1 MSIDYQHFCILFKKT
16 DLYYE
21 EKYVII
27 NSIKNNERIVFSIV
41 SEKQFYKRAYK
52 KAPWCP
58 VNKIYNFLGD
68 SLYHRLR
75 CFTASGKAVFWLRII
90 ACHGA
95 CSTSFLCSKLADKL
109 PYQPPVGFQI
119 KQKRIS

>member
-52 KAPWCP
+52 KAP
-58 VNKIYNFLGD
+58 
-68 SLYHRLR
+68 
-75 CFTASGKAVFWLRII
+75 
-90 ACHGA
+90 
-95 CSTSFLCSKLADKL
+95 
-109 PYQPPVGFQI
+109 
-119 KQKRIS
+119 